1 MKGGDILKLKTM
13 TRISIMAALTA
24 VGAFIIIPLPG
35 SPVPVTLQLLF
46 TFLAGGL
53 LGAKGGFYSQVIYIL
68 LGSAGL
74 PVFAGGT
81 GGIGALVGPTAGYI
95 YGFLIAGYLAGL
107 GKRNFKTKV
116 LYNFAGLGIVYIL
129 GTIGLMIYTGLGFQK
144 ALMSGVLPF
153 IPGDLLKVALAAYLT
168 SKIPIDKL

>member
-1 MKGGDILKLKTM
+1 MKLKFM

-53 LGAKGGFYSQVIYIL
+53 LGAKGGLYSQIIYVL

-74 PVFAGGT
+74 PIFAGGT
-81 GGIGALVGPTAGYI
+81 GGIGALFGPTAGYI

-107 GKRNFKTKV
+107 GKRNFKTKFF
-116 LYNFAGLGIVYIL
+116 YNLAGLVVVYGL
-129 GTIGLMIYTGLGFQK
+129 GTIGLMIYTGFALPK
-144 ALMSGVLPF
+144 ALMSGVAPF
-153 IPGDLLKVALAAYLT
+153 IPGDILKVILAAYLT
-168 SKIPIDKL
+168 NKIPIDKI

>member
-1 MKGGDILKLKTM
+1 MKLQKM

-24 VGAFIIIPLPG
+24 IGAFIIIPLPG

-53 LGAKGGFYSQVIYIL
+53 LGSKNGVMSQFIYIL
-68 LGSAGL
+68 LGAAGL

-95 YGFLIAGYLAGL
+95 YGFVIAAYISGMGKKSFTNQLIYNSIALITVYKL
-107 GKRNFKTKV
+107 GM
-116 LYNFAGLGIVYIL
+116 A
-129 GTIGLMIYTGLGFQK
+129 GLMINTGLNLTK
-144 ALMSGVLPF
+144 AFSTGVLLF

-168 SKIPIDKL
+168 SKIPLKKI

>member
-1 MKGGDILKLKTM
+1 MKLKFM

-24 VGAFIIIPLPG
+24 IGAFIIIPLPV

-53 LGAKGGFYSQVIYIL
+53 LGAKGGFYSQLIYIL

-74 PVFAGGT
+74 PIFAGGS
-81 GGIGALVGPTAGYI
+81 GGIGALFGPSAGYI

-107 GKRNFKTKV
+107 GKRNFKTKFF
-116 LYNFAGLGIVYIL
+116 YNLAGLGVVYIL
-129 GTIGLMIYTGLGFQK
+129 GTIGLIIYTGLSLPK
-144 ALMSGVLPF
+144 ALMSGVAPF
-153 IPGDLLKVALAAYLT
+153 IPGDIVKVILAAYLT
-168 SKIPIDKL
+168 NKIPINKL